1 MTTRKQGTRPSIS
14 GRVPRPFALPW
25 AKGQVTQEARI
36 HSDHWE
42 PTIQL
47 MESEDGTVAL
57 RFWFYSQ
64 GRFNRNP
71 MIIGEEEFSRMAEE
85 LRRHPRLRAL
95 LRKMVG
101 CD

>member
-1 MTTRKQGTRPSIS
+1 MTTPEGAGTIPE
-14 GRVPRPFALPW
+14 GRVPRPFTLPW
-25 AKGQVTQEARI
+25 ANGQVTQEAQI
-36 HSDHWE
+36 HCDHWD

-47 MESEDGTVAL
+47 LESEDGTVSL
-57 RFWFYSQ
+57 RFCFYSR

-71 MIIGEEEFSRMAEE
+71 MIIGEEELPRMADE

-95 LRKMVG
+95 LRKMAG